1 MTTSLM
7 DLLKEKRKR
16 PEDVLDLIQDGDD
29 IILPLANGEPKAV
42 LDCIEENAARFRD
55 VRIHQM
61 HALRERD
68 YINGKYAGN
77 LKHVAYFLSGA
88 SRKAFLQGN
97 CDLVPNH
104 FHEVPRI
111 LRETTK
117 TSLVIACASPI
128 DEHGYFSFGTQAD
141 YIASFV
147 GKVPF
152 FPGSKPEYAAYVWR
166 QSNSY

>member
-97 CDLVPNH
+97 CD
-104 FHEVPRI
+104 FEAKKI
-111 LRETTK
+111 GFM
-117 TSLVIACASPI
+117 I
-128 DEHGYFSFGTQAD
+128 
-141 YIASFV
+141 
-147 GKVPF
+147 
-152 FPGSKPEYAAYVWR
+152 
-166 QSNSY
+166 